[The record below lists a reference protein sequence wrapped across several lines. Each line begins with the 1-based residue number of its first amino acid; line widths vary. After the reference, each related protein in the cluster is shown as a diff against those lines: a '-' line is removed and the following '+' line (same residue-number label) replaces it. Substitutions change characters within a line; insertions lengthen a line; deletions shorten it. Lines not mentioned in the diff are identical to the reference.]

1 MAEKHPES
9 EIVAVIKTSLESGNY
24 IILPHAKLRCKERK
38 VLPRDIEVVLKR
50 GKRIKARD
58 RFDNIYNSWSY
69 VFEGKTIDERELRVV
84 IIIDN
89 KLQIATVIILEN
101 D

>member
-1 MAEKHPES
+1 M
-9 EIVAVIKTSLESGNY
+9 
-24 IILPHAKLRCKERK
+24 
-38 VLPRDIEVVLKR
+38 LPRDIEVVIKR

-58 RFDNIYNSWSY
+58 KFDNIYNSWSY

-89 KLQIATVIILEN
+89 KLQIVTVIILE
-101 D
+101 DD